1 MKNEALFSLGWQSA
15 RDGVSLKIL
24 LVVQPKKHYPL
35 TSVKMSNQSKL
46 NNGVNE
52 AGVQVKVSRLAGIPF
67 VSRMGPIVIELL
79 LIGEQREEMVSRKE
93 QSNNAM
99 L

>member
-24 LVVQPKKHYPL
+24 LIVQPKKHYPL
-35 TSVKMSNQSKL
+35 TSVKMSYQSKL

-52 AGVQVKVSRLAGIPF
+52 AGVQVKVSRLAGVPL
-67 VSRMGPIVIELL
+67 VSRMGLIIIQLL

-93 QSNNAM
+93 QSSNAM